1 MPLWLRKFTFHK
13 LKEWHSPPENPQ
25 EDSWIKKGVAKEEAA
40 KNKKI
45 HTPTYITKA
54 SKNWCL

>member
-13 LKEWHSPPENPQ
+13 LKEWHNPPENAS
-25 EDSWIKKGVAKEEAA
+25 ENSWTKKSAAKEEAS

-45 HTPTYITKA
+45 HPPTYITKA
-54 SKNWCL
+54 SRK